1 MKENYKNKIKWTLF
15 TLFVISIIVVFIIA
29 LSNISTDN
37 TEELPVFKTSNDL
50 TFKCPKD
57 YENSDLEKAG
67 MIKFEEN
74 YFKNNNNATKD
85 DFEKYKSY
93 MMESNYCL
101 DEKENEVKTKIE
113 KIENNDNNLIKS
125 EIKQES
131 KTISEIV
138 NEWKPRSSFI
148 YCAWRNPVTKELT
161 RGLGSG
167 TLNYFNNTGFNIMTN
182 KHVLFNDGL
191 NPLFCNVLFPFDK
204 DFEVYFD
211 SNNITGG
218 NDEDWGYIKLPDN
231 DPFLS
236 KFNKKSVNLCKLDS
250 VEIGDEIIILGFPT
264 IGSNYGVTAT
274 NGIISGIEPNYFITS
289 AKIDHG
295 NSGGTA
301 ILLKDDCYLGIPS
314 SAKLGEMESM
324 GRILK
329 WNFFI
334 KN

>member
-1 MKENYKNKIKWTLF
+1 MKEKYKNKIKWALF
-15 TLFVISIIVVFIIA
+15 TIFILFVIVIFIIA
-29 LSNISTDN
+29 LSNLPSDN
-37 TEELPVFKTSNDL
+37 TEDFPILTTSTDL
-50 TFKCPKD
+50 TFKCPKE
-57 YENSDLEKAG
+57 YENKELEEQG
-67 MIKFEEN
+67 MIKFKDN
-74 YFKNNNNATKD
+74 YFKNNTNASNE
-85 DFEKYKSY
+85 DFEKYKKY
-93 MMESNYCL
+93 MMDSNNCF
-101 DEKENEVKTKIE
+101 DEIKTEVKTEID
-113 KIENNDNNLIKS
+113 KIENIDNNLIKS
-125 EIKQES
+125 ETKQES

-138 NEWKPRSSFI
+138 NEWKPRASFI

-204 DFEVYFD
+204 DFEVNFS
-211 SNNITGG
+211 SNNIIGG

-236 KFNKKSVNLCKLDS
+236 KFNKKGVNLCNLDS

-274 NGIISGIEPNYFITS
+274 NGIISGVEPNYFITS

-314 SAKLGEMESM
+314 SAMLGEMESM

-334 KN
+334 K